1 MDSIGVVPSY
11 TVNTTLVRSSSLRDV
26 TGIIAF
32 QEDEEGISRGSYL
45 LGVKFSR
52 DMGPTTRF
60 YYFGFRIASLLL
72 ALSRDTTLVEPG
84 FSIAS
89 SIP

>member
-1 MDSIGVVPSY
+1 MWDPQQDFI
-11 TVNTTLVRSSSLRDV
+11 D
-26 TGIIAF
+26 
-32 QEDEEGISRGSYL
+32 
-45 LGVKFSR
+45 
-52 DMGPTTRF
+52 
-60 YYFGFRIASLLL
+60 FGFSIASLLL

>member
-1 MDSIGVVPSY
+1 MNYRTPYEKHPLTASPPSDSSCQKSENQVQFIFGGEAVIWDPQQ
-11 TVNTTLVRSSSLRDV
+11 DF
-26 TGIIAF
+26 I
-32 QEDEEGISRGSYL
+32 D
-45 LGVKFSR
+45 
-52 DMGPTTRF
+52 
-60 YYFGFRIASLLL
+60 FGFRIASLLL